1 MSVQVNTN
9 TNTVNIQN
17 AHQTITI
24 VDNENNNAVNIS
36 QPLVNVIEV
45 ATPGPQGPAGPAG
58 GGINIS
64 TFATT
69 GSNTFVGSQIIS
81 GNLVPAGP
89 YVDNTSSYNLGS
101 PTQAW
106 KELYVSNGSIYFLNG
121 NTSSSISLDS
131 NGNIALPSASLTG
144 SLLGTASFTY
154 SASQALTAS
163 FAPNYVLTS
172 TTSSMLQPYVLTSV
186 TSSMLQPYVLTN
198 DTASMLQPYVLTSA
212 TSSMLQPYVLTSVT
226 SSMLQPYV
234 LTTSTSSMTVGTASL
249 ALSASG
255 SLTGS
260 LLGTASW
267 ASSSITASYVS
278 GNIFTSTN
286 PALSASYALTAS
298 YAMNGGG
305 GPPVDTS
312 TFVTTSSFNDFTSSI
327 NSFTSSVNSTL
338 SNVAIISGGNS
349 FVGAQTIE
357 GSLSGNVEVV
367 NEDTASV
374 LNCSTGNFFTLDLS
388 PNAITTISLIGLS
401 PGQTVNLKI
410 RMGGNNTVTLDSN
423 IYEPV
428 ASPYT
433 PSSGANQEDILT
445 FISFGGGGGTRAYMS
460 YVKNLA

>member
-9 TNTVNIQN
+9 TNTVSIQN

-24 VDNENNNAVNIS
+24 VDNGNNNAVNVS

-58 GGINIS
+58 GGVNTS

-81 GNLVPAGP
+81 GNLIPAGP
-89 YVDNTSSYNLGS
+89 YVNNTSSYNLGS

-121 NTSSSISLDS
+121 NTSSSISLDN

-144 SLLGTASFTY
+144 SLLGTASFATT
-154 SASQALTAS
+154 ASHALTAS
-163 FAPNYVLTS
+163 LAPNYVLTS
-172 TTSSMLQPYVLTSV
+172 TTSSMLQPYVLT
-186 TSSMLQPYVLTN
+186 
-198 DTASMLQPYVLTSA
+198 
-212 TSSMLQPYVLTSVT
+212 
-226 SSMLQPYV
+226 
-234 LTTSTSSMTVGTASL
+234 TSTSSMSVATASL
-249 ALSASG
+249 ALRASG

-312 TFVTTSSFNDFTSSI
+312 TFATTG
-327 NSFTSSVNSTL
+327 
-338 SNVAIISGGNS
+338 SNT
-349 FVGAQTIE
+349 FVGLQTIT
-357 GSLSGNVEVV
+357 GSLNGNVTEVT
-367 NEDTASV
+367 EATASI
-374 LNCSTGNFFTLDLS
+374 LDCSIGNFFFLNLS
-388 PNAITTISLIGLS
+388 ANTTITISLINMS
-401 PGQTVNLKI
+401 PGQTINLKI
-410 RMGGNNTVTLDSN
+410 KMGGNNTITLGNMIS
-423 IYEPV
+423 EPS

-445 FISFGGGGGTRAYMS
+445 FISFNGTSAYMS
-460 YVKNLA
+460 YVKNLAK

>member
-9 TNTVNIQN
+9 TNTVSIQN

-24 VDNENNNAVNIS
+24 VDNENNNAVNVS

-58 GGINIS
+58 GGVNTS
-64 TFATT
+64 AFATT

-81 GNLVPAGP
+81 GNLIPAGP
-89 YVDNTSSYNLGS
+89 YVNNTSSYNLGS

-106 KELYVSNGSIYFLNG
+106 KDLYVSNGSVYFLNG
-121 NTSSSISLDS
+121 DVSSSISLDN

-144 SLLGTASFTY
+144 SLEGTASFAY

-163 FAPNYVLTS
+163 LAPNYVLTS
-172 TTSSMLQPYVLTSV
+172 TTSSMLQPYVLT
-186 TSSMLQPYVLTN
+186 
-198 DTASMLQPYVLTSA
+198 
-212 TSSMLQPYVLTSVT
+212 
-226 SSMLQPYV
+226 
-234 LTTSTSSMTVGTASL
+234 TSTSSMSVATASL
-249 ALSASG
+249 ALRASG

-267 ASSSITASYVS
+267 ASNSITASYVS

-327 NSFTSSVNSTL
+327 NSFTSSVDSTL
-338 SNVAIISGGNS
+338 SNVAIINGGNS

-367 NEDTASV
+367 TEATASV

-388 PNAITTISLIGLS
+388 ANTIITISLINMS
-401 PGQTVNLKI
+401 PGQTINLRI
-410 RMGGNNTVTLDSN
+410 RMGGNNTITLGN
-423 IYEPV
+423 MILEPS

-445 FISFGGGGGTRAYMS
+445 FISFNGTSAYMS

>member
-9 TNTVNIQN
+9 TNTVSIQN

-24 VDNENNNAVNIS
+24 VDNENNNAVNVS

-45 ATPGPQGPAGPAG
+45 ATPGPQGPTGPAG
-58 GGINIS
+58 GGINTS
-64 TFATT
+64 AFATT

-81 GNLVPAGP
+81 GNLIPAGP
-89 YVDNTSSYNLGS
+89 YVNNTSSYNLGS

-106 KELYVSNGSIYFLNG
+106 KDLYVSNGSVYFLNG
-121 NTSSSISLDS
+121 DVSSSISLDN

-144 SLLGTASFTY
+144 SLEGTASFAY

-163 FAPNYVLTS
+163 LAPNYVLTS
-172 TTSSMLQPYVLTSV
+172 TTSSMLQPYVLT
-186 TSSMLQPYVLTN
+186 
-198 DTASMLQPYVLTSA
+198 
-212 TSSMLQPYVLTSVT
+212 
-226 SSMLQPYV
+226 
-234 LTTSTSSMTVGTASL
+234 TSTSSMSVATASL
-249 ALSASG
+249 ALRASG

-312 TFVTTSSFNDFTSSI
+312 TFATTG
-327 NSFTSSVNSTL
+327 
-338 SNVAIISGGNS
+338 SNT
-349 FVGAQTIE
+349 FVGTQTIE
-357 GSLSGNVEVV
+357 GSLSGNVTAVTEA
-367 NEDTASV
+367 TASI
-374 LNCSTGNFFTLDLS
+374 LDCSIGNFFTLSLS
-388 PNAITTISLIGLS
+388 PDAITTISLIGLS

-410 RMGGNNTVTLDSN
+410 RMGGNNTITLDSN

>member
-9 TNTVNIQN
+9 TNTVSIQN
-17 AHQTITI
+17 VHQTITI
-24 VDNENNNAVNIS
+24 VDNENNNTVNVS

-45 ATPGPQGPAGPAG
+45 ATPGPQGPVGPAG
-58 GGINIS
+58 GGINVGS
-64 TFATT
+64 FATT

-81 GNLVPAGP
+81 GNLIPAGP
-89 YVDNTSSYNLGS
+89 YVNNTSSYNLGS

-106 KELYVSNGSIYFLNG
+106 KDLYVSNGSVYFLNG
-121 NTSSSISLDS
+121 NISSSISLDN
-131 NGNIALPSASLTG
+131 NGSITLPSASLTG
-144 SLLGTASFTY
+144 SLLGTASLATT
-154 SASQALTAS
+154 ASHALTAS
-163 FAPNYVLTS
+163 LASNYVLIS
-172 TTSSMLQPYVLTSV
+172 DTSSMLH
-186 TSSMLQPYVLTN
+186 PYVLTN
-198 DTASMLQPYVLTSA
+198 
-212 TSSMLQPYVLTSVT
+212 VT

-267 ASSSITASYVS
+267 ASSSVTASYVS

-286 PALSASYALTAS
+286 PVLSASYALTAS

-312 TFVTTSSFNDFTSSI
+312 TFVTTSSFNDYTSSI

-338 SNVAIISGGNS
+338 SNVAILSGGNN
-349 FVGAQTIE
+349 FIGAQTIQ
-357 GSLSGNVEVV
+357 GSLSGNVE
-367 NEDTASV
+367 EITEATASI
-374 LNCSTGNFFTLDLS
+374 LDCATGNFFYLNLS
-388 PNAITTISLIGLS
+388 ANTSITISLTNMS
-401 PGQTVNLKI
+401 AGQTINLKI
-410 RMGGNNTVTLDSN
+410 RMGGGNTITLDN
-423 IYEPV
+423 MILEPS

-445 FISFGGGGGTRAYMS
+445 FISFDGTSAYMS

>member
-9 TNTVNIQN
+9 TNTVSIQN

-24 VDNENNNAVNIS
+24 VDNGNNNAVNVS

-58 GGINIS
+58 GGVNTS

-69 GSNTFVGSQIIS
+69 GSNTFVGNQIIS
-81 GNLVPAGP
+81 GNLIPAGP
-89 YVDNTSSYNLGS
+89 YVNNTSSYNLGS
-101 PTQAW
+101 STQAW
-106 KELYVSNGSIYFLNG
+106 KDLYVSNGSVYFLNG
-121 NTSSSISLDS
+121 DVSSSISLDN

-144 SLLGTASFTY
+144 SLLGTAS
-154 SASQALTAS
+154 LT
-163 FAPNYVLTS
+163 LR
-172 TTSSMLQPYVLTSV
+172 
-186 TSSMLQPYVLTN
+186 
-198 DTASMLQPYVLTSA
+198 
-212 TSSMLQPYVLTSVT
+212 
-226 SSMLQPYV
+226 
-234 LTTSTSSMTVGTASL
+234 
-249 ALSASG
+249 ASG

-267 ASSSITASYVS
+267 ASSSITASYIS

-305 GPPVDTS
+305 GSPVDTS
-312 TFVTTSSFNDFTSSI
+312 TFATTG
-327 NSFTSSVNSTL
+327 
-338 SNVAIISGGNS
+338 SNT
-349 FVGAQTIE
+349 FVGTQTIE
-357 GSLSGNVEVV
+357 GSLSGNVTAVTEA
-367 NEDTASV
+367 TASI
-374 LNCSTGNFFTLDLS
+374 LDCSIGNFFTLSLS
-388 PNAITTISLIGLS
+388 PDAITTISLIGLS

-410 RMGGNNTVTLDSN
+410 RMGGNNTITLDSN